1 MTVRPV
7 VRLPE
12 AVLTAVAKPVDLIDD
27 GARQLAADLIDTM
40 RASPGCVG
48 LAAPQIGVGLRAFS
62 VDVTGHRKA
71 RSCHGEF
78 VLFNPEILVADG
90 PITGREG
97 CMSVPDLTGDVA
109 RATHPGWW
117 RGLTPAGAE
126 RVLEVDAFEARAVLH
141 EIDHLDGLTFL
152 DVARRRARRR
162 LPAQGLP
169 DEPGAD
175 RRPAPTRSSP
185 SDSIG
190 PTAAENV
197 RDGEGQE
204 GIERHVK
211 SCRTPHL
218 LSIVGA
224 RRR

>member
-1 MTVRPV
+1 MAVRSV

-12 AVLTAVAKPVDLIDD
+12 AVLTAVSKPVDLIDD
-27 GARQLAADLIDTM
+27 SARQLAADLIDTM

-71 RSCHGEF
+71 VSCHGEF
-78 VLFNPEILVADG
+78 VLFNPEILAADG
-90 PITGREG
+90 PLTGREG

-109 RATHPGWW
+109 RATHLVV

-152 DVARRRARRR
+152 DRV
-162 LPAQGLP
+162 
-169 DEPGAD
+169 
-175 RRPAPTRSSP
+175 
-185 SDSIG
+185 
-190 PTAAENV
+190 
-197 RDGEGQE
+197 
-204 GIERHVK
+204 
-211 SCRTPHL
+211 
-218 LSIVGA
+218 VGHDA
-224 RRR
+224 IFQRKVYR